1 MVKKKRKRKTSKTS
15 AKAGKKNL
23 KKWQAENP
31 EEAKTSSLKHG
42 AYSSQVRQR
51 YTDERTAEGKR
62 LVTVMKGLVND
73 LGGADSISAAQSL
86 LLDSVR
92 SKLIVLFQIS
102 HYVDHQ
108 ETIFSDKGEL
118 IPCLGRN
125 YTTYAES
132 LRRDLEVLFSVK
144 RKPTL
149 LSYDKA
155 LKVLEGGET

>member
-1 MVKKKRKRKTSKTS
+1 MAKKKKATKKG
-15 AKAGKKNL
+15 KAGKKNL
-23 KKWQAENP
+23 KKWRDENP

-62 LVTVMKGLVND
+62 LATVITGLIND

-102 HYVDHQ
+102 NYVDRQ
-108 ETIFSDKGEL
+108 ENIFTDQGGL
-118 IPCLGRN
+118 IPCLSKN

-132 LRRDLEVLFSVK
+132 LRRDLEVLYSVK

-155 LKVLEGGET
+155 LKVLEGDET